1 MPNWLRSHPSPIAA
15 QICGGGSASRRQSS
29 RHTPCAVPWPVDLSR
44 SLVLSPSCRRYAS
57 GARCSICRSLQGSL
71 NAGLL
76 TLART
81 TPSGLA
87 ATIASVRTRSSLAPC
102 HISGA
107 ARRRAG
113 LLARLPDVVLGSGAL
128 ARSLRP
134 TTTAHESL
142 GIHEKRNAHQCLAT
156 GGVPDR
162 DR

>member
-1 MPNWLRSHPSPIAA
+1 MPTWPRTHQSPIAA
-15 QICGGGSASRRQSS
+15 QFCGRGRASRRLRR
-29 RHTPCAVPWPVDLSR
+29 RHTPCAVPWPVVLSR
-44 SLVLSPSCRRYAS
+44 SLVLSPSCRRFAS
-57 GARCSICRSLQGSL
+57 GACCSIDRTLLGPPL
-71 NAGLL
+71 AGRL

-87 ATIASVRTRSSLAPC
+87 ASGNRDRARSLLALC

-107 ARRRAG
+107 ARSRAG
-113 LLARLPDVVLGSGAL
+113 LFARLTDVVLGSGAL
-128 ARSLRP
+128 ARSVRP

-142 GIHEKRNAHQCLAT
+142 GIYEKRNADQCLAT